1 MADSKPMMGL
11 FDNRDRCFKAFET
24 FLVYSAK
31 YEHQDTWTKT
41 VLLDKI
47 VPHLPNLNQDNELR
61 ALGVGSG
68 SGEVEFPF
76 LTALLKKYPII
87 TNRVVEPD
95 EGQIMKYKAL
105 VQTKG
110 HELQGVKFDW
120 RQQTLEQHRD
130 SDGLGTKFH
139 FISAIHSLYNVED
152 IDSSLM
158 YLYDLLEP
166 GGIMISI
173 LSADQCGL
181 WKFRS
186 RMPDMLKHGLREP
199 SSADMLSS
207 FDRHNIPYALS
218 RHTSEMEITK
228 CFDETSE
235 DGDLLLDFCLQVSEF
250 KKTAS
255 ATKYKEV
262 IEHMAS
268 SECSKKD
275 GSKILM
281 SNDWEA
287 VIVTKPSN

>member
-1 MADSKPMMGL
+1 MAASKPMMRL
-11 FDNRDRCFKAFET
+11 FTNRDRYFKAYET
-24 FLVYSAK
+24 FVVYSAK
-31 YEHQDTWTKT
+31 YEHQDTCTKT
-41 VLLDKI
+41 VLDKI
-47 VPHLPNLNQDNELR
+47 VPHLPNLDQDNELR
-61 ALGVGSG
+61 VLGVGSG
-68 SGEVEFPF
+68 SGKTEFPF

-95 EGQIMKYKAL
+95 EDQIIKYKAL

-120 RQQTLEQHRD
+120 RQQTLEQYRD
-130 SDGLGTKFH
+130 TDGVGTKFH
-139 FISAIHSLYNVED
+139 FISAIHSLYDVED

-166 GGIMISI
+166 GGILISMLI
-173 LSADQCGL
+173 SDLCGM
-181 WKFRS
+181 WKFWS
-186 RMPDMLKHGLREP
+186 RTSDLCKRCSH
-199 SSADMLSS
+199 DMLSS
-207 FDRHNIPYALS
+207 FDRHDIPYVQS
-218 RHTSEMEITK
+218 RYPCEMEITK

-255 ATKYKEV
+255 ASKYKEV
-262 IEHMAS
+262 IEYMAS

-281 SNDWEA
+281 SIDWET